1 MDVADQPTRADLGQ
15 LLDRGFRYALA
26 LTHNEMK
33 AEDLVQ
39 EACMRMMKKNIP
51 WQASYFFTTIRNYFI
66 ELFRHD
72 NRFPSIQLD
81 SVNEKTLL
89 REHNLRDSESI
100 VADTESLEKALAH
113 LKTEEREIL
122 FLFVIEGYT
131 AAEIAKIIDCPR
143 NTVLSIIHRARKKL
157 RRRLEKEHAE
167 VLP

>member
-1 MDVADQPTRADLGQ
+1 MDEADQRTRADLNQ

-33 AEDLVQ
+33 AEDVVQ

-72 NRFPSIQLD
+72 KKFPSIHLD
-81 SVNEKTLL
+81 SVNEKTLSK
-89 REHNLRDSESI
+89 EQSLRDSESI
-100 VADTESLEKALAH
+100 IADTESLEKALAQ

-131 AAEIAKIIDCPR
+131 AQEIAKVVDRPR

-157 RRRLEKEHAE
+157 RASLEKEQAE